1 MKTAISSHKFQVYA
15 LFMVRFTLVA
25 IFLYHGLPK
34 AVFWSMATEKFVGF
48 GLPGFLGPITGI
60 VEVIASVLL
69 LFGRFWQ
76 ITNLVLLFIIAG
88 ALVTVQIPNFL
99 ADSSKVA
106 GLERDILILV
116 GHLTLLAFAPK
127 GIVNCQSFNLSVKV
141 DWGTGGEGDGERV

>member
-1 MKTAISSHKFQVYA
+1 MLANSIDRNKFQTYA
-15 LFMVRFTLVA
+15 LLALRILLVI

-34 AVFWSMATEKFVGF
+34 AIFWSMAAEKFVGF

-76 ITNLVLLFIIAG
+76 ISNLVLLFIIAG
-88 ALVTVQIPNFL
+88 AIATVQIPGFI

-106 GLERDILILV
+106 GLERDFLILV
-116 GHLTLLAFAPK
+116 GHITLLAFNPK
-127 GIVNCQSFNLSVKV
+127 GVIFRDNK
-141 DWGTGGEGDGERV
+141 